1 MEQNTDADVAVV
13 EIDYQEEAAYNMGHA
28 EFADHDT
35 AEDPEVDPYLI
46 TDSARYAN
54 VIAPELRAMAGYA
67 DRGMGTYTD
76 DRQVAAIVPGCE
88 EDVGVQL
95 ADLTDA
101 SALFDELHSAF
112 FRGAHDALDAE

>member
-1 MEQNTDADVAVV
+1 MQQNTNADVAVV

-35 AEDPEVDPYLI
+35 ADDPEVDPYFI

-54 VIAPELRAMAGYA
+54 IIAPDLRAMAGYG
-67 DRGMGTYTD
+67 DRGMGTYTE

-112 FRGAHDALDAE
+112 FRGAHDALAAE